1 MVIVSPGV
9 VKLNIGGAV
18 VLDIPIVL
26 ACVGAE
32 DANNGV
38 VPVNAVIVSPGVVKL
53 NIGGAVVLDI
63 PIVLA
68 CVGAEDANNG
78 VVPVNAGVDGR
89 SVGCDVDVG

>member
-1 MVIVSPGV
+1 M
-9 VKLNIGGAV
+9 
-18 VLDIPIVL
+18 
-26 ACVGAE
+26 
-32 DANNGV
+32 
-38 VPVNAVIVSPGVVKL
+38 VIVSPGVVKL